1 MEERF
6 LMKWFRNPFTEG
18 AWYRLKKKWWS
29 IVAPSLMKDLKA
41 LESMS
46 SNEWAEYERM
56 NDRIEELEDKNAELN
71 RKNML
76 NQNGYWHVVNE
87 GNNHSCYRLDEKF
100 VKWYQL
106 WCEPIQMKL
115 EFEYERRSNK
125 EEEKRSDPKIMI
137 TTGLIQAVDR
147 VTLLHP

>member
-1 MEERF
+1 
-6 LMKWFRNPFTEG
+6 MKWFRNPFTEG

-41 LESMS
+41 LESMNVYS
-46 SNEWAEYERM
+46 LYSGEYERM

-115 EFEYERRSNK
+115 EFEYERRSTK
-125 EEEKRSDPKIMI
+125 EEEKRYDAIYG
-137 TTGLIQAVDR
+137 GLIE
-147 VTLLHP
+147 

>member
-18 AWYRLKKKWWS
+18 AWYRVQKKWWS

-76 NQNGYWHVVNE
+76 NQNGYWHIQSTENST
-87 GNNHSCYRLDEKF
+87 SCYRLDEKF

-115 EFEYERRSNK
+115 EFEYERRSTK
-125 EEEKRSDPKIMI
+125 EEEKRYDAIYG
-137 TTGLIQAVDR
+137 GLIE
-147 VTLLHP
+147 